1 MFTLL
6 LHKDP
11 VYSLLMVPLKSHP
24 VECKESHIRPS
35 TKRLRPQKNRGL
47 FYLLLHGVH
56 PSIGKGFMIT
66 NGEFNATIG
75 FMPEPIIVQ
84 A

>member
-24 VECKESHIRPS
+24 VECKESHIRLS
-35 TKRLRPQKNRGL
+35 TKRLRPQK
-47 FYLLLHGVH
+47 
-56 PSIGKGFMIT
+56 KGDCFIYYST
-66 NGEFNATIG
+66 GSA
-75 FMPEPIIVQ
+75 PEMAKVL
-84 A
+84 